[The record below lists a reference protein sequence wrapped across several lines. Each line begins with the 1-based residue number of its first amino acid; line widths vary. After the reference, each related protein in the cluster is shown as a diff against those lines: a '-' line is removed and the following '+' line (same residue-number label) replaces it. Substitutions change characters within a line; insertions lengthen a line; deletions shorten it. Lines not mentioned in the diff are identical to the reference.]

1 MNEGTS
7 LQTFSN
13 KNIRGLYGQLYTNK
27 LDSLEE
33 RDKYIN

>member
-1 MNEGTS
+1 MNVGTS

-13 KNIRGLYGQLYTNK
+13 KNIKGFYDQL